1 MFHVKFFI
9 CLLWQSRHSSLPP
22 PSLPGSRTAA
32 GNLLLYTS
40 PTPKPLV
47 TITMAQE
54 TFPIDLGKLKPL
66 KLDPTVTALSEDDK
80 ATLRHN
86 IQLCRDAVIFFTALA
101 GAKGLS
107 GHSGGAYDTVPEV
120 MIIRAFIAHGAPIVP
135 VFYDEAGHRVAT
147 QYLLSV
153 LNGAMPA
160 ERLLHYREY
169 QSGLP
174 GHPEKMLTP
183 GVEFSS
189 GRLGHMWAF
198 CNGVAMGNPGKAVV
212 MLGSDGSQMEGDN
225 AEAARLAVGKGLNI
239 KVLIDDNNVTIAGH
253 PQEYMAGYDLTRTL
267 SGYGLM
273 TETTMGEDLDALYV
287 DLCRVFNNQIPHAL
301 VIKRPMAPGI
311 VGAEG
316 SPHAHEVLK
325 AEVAIAYLEKRGG
338 YGEAI
343 AMLKAAKPE
352 KSPLTY
358 RGSSGVGKNRDD
370 FGKLVNEKLDAMDEA
385 TRVATVR
392 VFDNDLEGSCGLHHI
407 RKKYPQVFVRGG
419 IMERGN
425 FSAAAGF
432 GSSAGRQGIFATFS
446 AFLEMCISEITMARL
461 NFSNVLAHFSHSG
474 VDEMADNTCHFGIN
488 GMFADGG
495 VKPGHGE
502 DTTRLYFPADQFQF
516 AACVKRIFDDPG
528 LRFLFSTRAAV
539 PDILGEDGKPFYQG
553 KAFEP
558 GKDDVIRKPGDGGGY
573 VVAVGEA
580 VYRALDAVIGLKEQ
594 GVDVGLVNKATL
606 NVVDESMMRTLAKAP
621 WVLVVEGWNY
631 KTGLGSRFG
640 DYLLAYGFKGRYDHL
655 GTHLEGS
662 GGLWQQ
668 MGYQGMD
675 PAGIG
680 AAIGKLAGRS

>member
-1 MFHVKFFI
+1 
-9 CLLWQSRHSSLPP
+9 
-22 PSLPGSRTAA
+22 
-32 GNLLLYTS
+32 
-40 PTPKPLV
+40 
-47 TITMAQE
+47 MAQE

-66 KLDPTVTALSEDDK
+66 ELDPAATSLSEDAK
-80 ATLRHN
+80 ATLWHN
-86 IQLCRDAVIFFTALA
+86 IQLCRDAIVFFTALA

-107 GHSGGAYDTVPEV
+107 GHSGGPYDTVPEI

-153 LNGAMPA
+153 LNGAMSA

-169 QSGLP
+169 NSGLP
-174 GHPEKMLTP
+174 GHPEKGLTP

-189 GRLGHMWAF
+189 GRLGHLWAY
-198 CNGVAMGNPGKAVV
+198 CNGVAMANPGKAVV
-212 MLGSDGSQMEGDN
+212 LLGSDGSQMEGDD

-253 PQEYMAGYDLTRTL
+253 PQEYMPGYDLTRTL
-267 SGYGLM
+267 SGYGLT

-287 DLCRVFNNQIPHAL
+287 DLCRAFNNQRPHAL
-301 VIKRPMAPGI
+301 IIKRPMAPG
-311 VGAEG
+311 VSGAEG
-316 SPHAHEVLK
+316 NPHAHDAFK

-338 YGEAI
+338 YDQAV
-343 AMLKAAKPE
+343 ALLKAAKPQ

-370 FGKLVNEKLDAMDEA
+370 FGKLINEMLDGMDEVQRMA
-385 TRVATVR
+385 SVR

-432 GSSAGRQGIFATFS
+432 GSSRGKQGIYATFS

-474 VDEMADNTCHFGIN
+474 VDDMADNTCHFGIN
-488 GMFADGG
+488 SMFADGG

-502 DTTRLYFPADQFQF
+502 DMTRLYFPADQFQF
-516 AACVKRIFDDPG
+516 AACVKRIFNDPG
-528 LRFLFSTRAAV
+528 LRFLFSTRAPV
-539 PDILGEDGKPFYQG
+539 PDLLGEDGKPFYQG
-553 KAFEP
+553 KTFEP
-558 GKDDVIRKPGDGGGY
+558 GKDDLLRKPKDGGGY
-573 VVAVGEA
+573 VVAYGEA
-580 VYRALDAVIGLKEQ
+580 VYRALDAVIGLKEK
-594 GVDVGLVNKATL
+594 GVDAGLVNKATL
-606 NVVDESMMRTLAKAP
+606 NVEDEAMMRTLAEAP
-621 WVLVVEGWNY
+621 WVLVVEGWNV

-640 DYLLAYGFKGRYDHL
+640 SFLLKAGFKGKYDHI
-655 GTHLEGS
+655 GTHIEGC

-668 MGYQGMD
+668 MGYQGLD
-675 PAGIG
+675 PAGIS
-680 AAIGKLAGRS
+680 AAISKLSSVLIP

>member
-1 MFHVKFFI
+1 
-9 CLLWQSRHSSLPP
+9 
-22 PSLPGSRTAA
+22 
-32 GNLLLYTS
+32 
-40 PTPKPLV
+40 
-47 TITMAQE
+47 MAQE

-66 KLDPTVTALSEDDK
+66 KLDPAVATLSEEDK
-80 ATLRHN
+80 ATLRYN
-86 IQLCRDAVIFFTALA
+86 IQLCRDTIIFFTALA

-120 MIIRAFIAHGAPIVP
+120 MIVRAFIAQGAPIVP

-169 QSGLP
+169 NSGLP
-174 GHPEKMLTP
+174 GHPEKGLTP

-189 GRLGHMWAF
+189 GRLGHLWAF
-198 CNGVAMGNPGKAVV
+198 CNGVAMANAGKSVV
-212 MLGSDGSQMEGDN
+212 LLGSDGSQMEGDD

-253 PQEYMAGYDLTRTL
+253 PQEYMPGYDLTRTL
-267 SGYGLM
+267 SGYGLT

-287 DLCRVFNNQIPHAL
+287 DLCRAFNNQLPHAL
-301 VIKRPMAPGI
+301 IIKRPVAPG
-311 VGAEG
+311 VSGAEG
-316 SPHAHEVLK
+316 TPHAHDAFK

-338 YGEAI
+338 YDQAV
-343 AMLKAAKPE
+343 ALLKASKPE

-370 FGKLVNEKLDAMDEA
+370 FGKLINEMLDGMDEA
-385 TRVATVR
+385 KRVSTVR

-432 GSSAGRQGIFATFS
+432 GSSHGKQGIYATFS

-474 VDEMADNTCHFGIN
+474 VDDMADNTCHFGIN
-488 GMFADGG
+488 SMFADGG

-502 DTTRLYFPADQFQF
+502 DMTRLYFPADQFQF
-516 AACVKRIFDDPG
+516 AACVKRIFNDPG

-539 PDILGEDGKPFYQG
+539 PDILDAQGKPLYAGKPFD
-553 KAFEP
+553 P
-558 GKDDVIRKPGDGGGY
+558 SVDDVIRPAKAGGGY
-573 VVAVGEA
+573 VVAVGET
-580 VYRALDAVIGLKEQ
+580 VYRALDAVIGLRDQ
-594 GVDVGLVNKATL
+594 GVEVGLVNKATL
-606 NVVDESMMRTLAKAP
+606 NVVDQSMMQTLAKAP
-621 WVLVVEGWNY
+621 FVLVVEGWNV

-640 DYLLAYGFKGRYDHL
+640 SLLLQQGFKGRYDHL

-668 MGYQGMD
+668 MGYQGLD
-675 PAGIG
+675 SAGIA
-680 AAIGKLAGRS
+680 AAIQKLNRS